1 LPPTRSTGSP
11 AHSRSRASQA
21 SKAPSAGADRQDRTG
36 QSGQELTRSLSPSD
50 AASAAEDAQGLA
62 DDLYERVADLESI
75 DPYDLESRLS
85 TAESRIDEA
94 CNTLSL
100 DLDTF
105 GC

>member
-1 LPPTRSTGSP
+1 M
-11 AHSRSRASQA
+11 
-21 SKAPSAGADRQDRTG
+21 
-36 QSGQELTRSLSPSD
+36 
-50 AASAAEDAQGLA
+50 A